1 VEEAARKL
9 VGTAVRRVEDRA
21 LLTVGGTYIPDIDLP
36 GAMHVTFVRATMAH
50 ARIRSVRTEAA
61 RAASGV
67 VAVLTAHDLTDLP
80 PAPPLMPMMNQAMC
94 RPFLADD
101 VVRFAGEAVAVIV
114 AETPEQATDAAE
126 LVEVEYDPLPVLVD
140 PEQAMLDELLLFP
153 AAATNTVSA
162 TNDVPRDDLFEG
174 CDVVVEARL
183 VNSRMAVAP
192 IEPRAC
198 ASRWD
203 GDHLTQWSATQAVHN
218 TRGWI
223 AAPLCIDPD
232 KVRVVVP
239 DMGGGFGGKLGN
251 YPEDVMVAWLARRLG
266 RPMRWVESR
275 AEHMSNF
282 AHARAQI
289 HRAAIGGT
297 HDGRILAYR
306 LDVLQDCGAYPS
318 NFGGMMPLR
327 TRMMASGCYA
337 IPVIE
342 YRYRTVVTNTTP
354 VGAFRGAGRPEAAA
368 AIERMIDLF
377 ATEIGLDPVVVRRRN
392 FIPPDAFP
400 FETATGASYDSGEYE
415 AALDRALDAADY
427 PALRAEQARRRAVGD
442 PVSLGIGIASYVES
456 SNPAA
461 AAEYGAI
468 DVHPDGRACIRT
480 GSSPHG
486 QGHGT
491 TFRMIASDITGI
503 PLDRID
509 FLFGDTAAIARG
521 GGTGGSRSV
530 QVGGSAVKVAADRL
544 VEMARTRASDVL
556 EASVDDIV
564 LDFVSGSFHVIGSP
578 ARRVTWSQLAAAAV
592 DPLGVEVDFT
602 PDGATFPFGAHVA
615 VVDVDTDTGRVI
627 LRRLVAVDDAG
638 FVVNP
643 LLLDGQIHGGIASG
657 VAQAL
662 TEEICYDPDG
672 NLLTGNFADYGIIS
686 AAELPDF
693 ELVAMATPS
702 PRNPLGAKGVG
713 ESGTIGATP
722 AVQNAVIDALAHLG
736 VRHIDLPLTA
746 QRVWHTIVDARSG
759 DRFYVNR
766 SPERESITR
775 GRTDRGS

>member
-1 VEEAARKL
+1 MIEAASNL
-9 VGTAVRRVEDRA
+9 VGTSVPRVEDHA
-21 LLTVGGTYIPDIDLP
+21 LLTVGGTYIPDLDLP
-36 GAMHVTFVRATMAH
+36 GAAHVTFVRATMAH
-50 ARIRSVRTEAA
+50 ARIRSLRIESA
-61 RAASGV
+61 RAAPGV
-67 VAVLTAHDLTDLP
+67 VAVMIARDLTDLA
-80 PAPPLMPMMNQAMC
+80 PAPPLMPMMNQGMC
-94 RPFLADD
+94 RPFLADG
-101 VVRFAGEAVAVIV
+101 VVRFAGEAVAVVV
-114 AETPEQATDAAE
+114 AETPEQGADAAE
-126 LVEVEYDPLPVLVD
+126 LVEVEYDPLPVLID
-140 PEQAMLDELLLFP
+140 PQQATLDEVLLFP
-153 AAATNTVSA
+153 AATTNTVSA
-162 TNDVPRDDLFEG
+162 MDDVPRDDLFSDCE
-174 CDVVVEARL
+174 VVVEARL
-183 VNSRMAVAP
+183 VNNRMAVAP

-203 GDHLTQWSATQAVHN
+203 GDRLTQWSATQAVHN

-223 AAPLCIDPD
+223 AAPLGVAPD

-275 AEHMSNF
+275 TEHMSNF

-289 HRAAIGGT
+289 HRVAMGGT
-297 HDGRILAYR
+297 RDGRIIAYR

-337 IPVIE
+337 ISAIE

-368 AIERMIDLF
+368 AIERVIDLF
-377 ATEIGLDPVVVRRRN
+377 ASEIGLDPVEVRRRN
-392 FIPPDAFP
+392 FVSPDAFP

-415 AALDRALDAADY
+415 AALDRALAAADY
-427 PALRAEQARRRAVGD
+427 PALRAEQARRRAEGD
-442 PVSLGIGIASYVES
+442 HVLLGIGIASYVES
-456 SNPAA
+456 SNPGA

-468 DVHPDGRACIRT
+468 EIQPDGRACIRT

-486 QGHGT
+486 QGHHT
-491 TFRMIASDITGI
+491 TFGMIASDITGI

-509 FLFGDTAAIARG
+509 FLFGDTAAIPRG

-544 VEMARTRASDVL
+544 VEVARARASDVL
-556 EASVDDIV
+556 EASIDDIV
-564 LDFVSGSFHVIGSP
+564 LDRPSGSFHVVGAP
-578 ARRVTWSQLAAAAV
+578 ARGVTWSELAAAPS

-615 VVDVDTDTGRVI
+615 VVEVDADTGRVT
-627 LRRLVAVDDAG
+627 LRRIVAVDDAG

-643 LLLDGQIHGGIASG
+643 LLLEGQIHGGIASG

-662 TEEICYDPDG
+662 TEEIGYDADG

-736 VRHIDLPLTA
+736 VRHLDLPLTA
-746 QRVWHTIVDARSG
+746 QRVWRTLVEA
-759 DRFYVNR
+759 
-766 SPERESITR
+766 R
-775 GRTDRGS
+775 GRAGRT

>member
-1 VEEAARKL
+1 MTDAPGKL
-9 VGTAVRRVEDRA
+9 VGTAVRRVEDHA
-21 LLTVGGTYIPDIDLP
+21 LLTVGGSYIPDLDVP
-36 GAMHVTFVRATMAH
+36 GALHVMFVRATVAH
-50 ARIRSVRTEAA
+50 ARIRSLRTEAA
-61 RAASGV
+61 CAAPGV
-67 VAVLTAHDLTDLP
+67 VAVMTARDLTDLP
-80 PAPPLMPMMNQAMC
+80 PAPPLMPLMNQSMC

-114 AETPEQATDAAE
+114 ADTPEQAADAAE
-126 LVEVEYDPLPVLVD
+126 LVEVEYDALPVLVD
-140 PEQAMLDELLLFP
+140 PEQAVLDEVLLFA

-162 TNDVPRDDLFEG
+162 TDDAPRDDLFVG

-203 GDHLTQWSATQAVHN
+203 DNQLTQWSATQAVHN
-218 TRGWI
+218 TRSWI
-223 AAPLCIDPD
+223 AAPLCVDPAA
-232 KVRVVVP
+232 VRVIVP

-251 YPEDVMVAWLARRLG
+251 YPEDVMVAWLARRLD

-282 AHARAQI
+282 SHARAQI
-289 HRAAIGGT
+289 HRAVVGGT

-306 LDVLQDCGAYPS
+306 LEVLQDCGAYPS

-337 IPVIE
+337 IPAIE

-354 VGAFRGAGRPEAAA
+354 MGAFRGAGRPEAAA

-377 ATEIGLDPVVVRRRN
+377 ASEIGLDPVEVRRRN
-392 FIPPDAFP
+392 FVAPDAFP
-400 FETATGASYDSGEYE
+400 FETATGASYDSGEYA
-415 AALDRALDAADY
+415 AALDLALDAADY
-427 PALRAEQARRRAVGD
+427 PALRAEQARRRNAND
-442 PVSLGIGIASYVES
+442 PVLLGIGIASYVES
-456 SNPAA
+456 SNPGAA
-461 AAEYGAI
+461 SEYGAI
-468 DVHPDGRACIRT
+468 DVHPNGRACIRT

-486 QGHGT
+486 QGHAT
-491 TFRMIASDITGI
+491 TFGMIASDITGI

-509 FLFGDTAAIARG
+509 LVFGDTATVPRG

-544 VEMARTRASDVL
+544 VDVARLRASDVL

-564 LDFVSGSFHVIGSP
+564 LDRVTGSFHVIGSP
-578 ARRVTWSQLAAAAV
+578 SRRVTWFELAAAPH
-592 DPLGVEVDFT
+592 DLLGVEVDFT

-615 VVDVDTDTGRVI
+615 VVEVDTETGRVT
-627 LRRLVAVDDAG
+627 LRRLIAVDDAG

-643 LLLDGQIHGGIASG
+643 LLLEGQIHGGIASG

-662 TEEICYDPDG
+662 TEEIRYDADG

-736 VRHIDLPLTA
+736 VRHIDMPLTA
-746 QRVWHTIVDARSG
+746 ERVWHTLVSATPRS
-759 DRFYVNR
+759 
-766 SPERESITR
+766 
-775 GRTDRGS
+775 

>member
-1 VEEAARKL
+1 MVEAASKL
-9 VGTAVRRVEDRA
+9 VGTAVPRVEDHA
-21 LLTVGGTYIPDIDLP
+21 LLTVGGTYIPDLDVSDAL
-36 GAMHVTFVRATMAH
+36 HVMFVRATVAH
-50 ARIRSVRTEAA
+50 ARIRSLRTEAA
-61 RAASGV
+61 LAAPGV
-67 VAVLTAHDLTDLP
+67 TAVMTARDLTDLP
-80 PAPPLMPMMNQAMC
+80 PAPPLMPLMNQSMC
-94 RPFLADD
+94 RPFLANE
-101 VVRFAGEAVAVIV
+101 VVRFAGEAIAVIV
-114 AETPEQATDAAE
+114 AATPTQAADAAE

-140 PEQAMLDELLLFP
+140 PEQASLDEVVLFP

-162 TNDVPRDDLFEG
+162 TDEMPRDDLFDS

-223 AAPLCIDPD
+223 AAPLGADPA
-232 KVRVVVP
+232 KVRVIVP

-282 AHARAQI
+282 SHARGQI
-289 HRAAIGGT
+289 HRAAVGGT
-297 HDGRILAYR
+297 RDGRILAYR
-306 LDVLQDCGAYPS
+306 LEVLQDCGAYPS

-337 IPVIE
+337 IPEIE

-354 VGAFRGAGRPEAAA
+354 MGAFRGAGRPEAAA

-377 ATEIGLDPVVVRRRN
+377 AREIGLDPVEVRRRN
-392 FIPPDAFP
+392 FVAPQAFP

-415 AALDRALDAADY
+415 AALDLALDAAGY
-427 PALRAEQARRRAVGD
+427 TALRAEQARRRAASD
-442 PVSLGIGIASYVES
+442 RMLLGIGIASYVES
-456 SNPAA
+456 SNPGA

-468 DVHPDGRACIRT
+468 EVHPDGRACIRT

-503 PLDRID
+503 PIDRID
-509 FLFGDTAAIARG
+509 FVFGDTQAVPRG

-530 QVGGSAVKVAADRL
+530 QVGGSAVKVASDRL
-544 VEMARTRASDVL
+544 VEMARIRAADVL

-564 LDFVSGSFHVIGSP
+564 LDGVGGSFHVIGSP
-578 ARRVTWSQLAAAAV
+578 ARHVTWSELAASSN

-615 VVDVDTDTGRVI
+615 VVEVDAETGRVTL
-627 LRRLVAVDDAG
+627 LRLIAVDDAG

-643 LLLDGQIHGGIASG
+643 LLLEGQIHGGIASG

-662 TEEICYDPDG
+662 TEEICYDADG

-686 AAELPDF
+686 AAELPQF
-693 ELVAMATPS
+693 ELVEMATLS

-746 QRVWHTIVDARSG
+746 QRVWRVLVEAGQVEHVVG
-759 DRFYVNR
+759 
-766 SPERESITR
+766 
-775 GRTDRGS
+775 